1 MFGFFKKNREDIN
14 SSKPE
19 LVAVQNGT
27 VVKIETL
34 PDPVFAE
41 KMLGD
46 GFAILPNNDGTVC
59 SPVNA
64 TVEEVQDTLHAYCL
78 HTDDGLDILVHIGI
92 NTVSLNG
99 QGFSPKVK
107 KGQKVKVG
115 DTLATVD
122 LDFIKSKNL
131 PTYTVVLITN
141 IDEIKDFTINAN
153 IETKSGETIVM
164 TYNK

>member
-1 MFGFFKKNREDIN
+1 MFGFLKKDKETTPT
-14 SSKPE
+14 KPE

-27 VVKIETL
+27 VVKVETL

-46 GFAILPNNDGTVC
+46 GFAILPTNDGNVV
-59 SPVNA
+59 SPINA
-64 TVEEVQDTLHAYCL
+64 TIEEVQDTLHAYCL

-99 QGFSPKVK
+99 EGFKPKVK
-107 KGQKVKVG
+107 KGQKVKTG
-115 DTLATVD
+115 DTLAIVD
-122 LDFIKSKNL
+122 LDFIKSKGL

-141 IDEIKDFTINAN
+141 IDEVKDFTILAN
-153 IETKSGETIVM
+153 KEAQSGKTIIM
-164 TYNK
+164 TYIK

>member
-1 MFGFFKKNREDIN
+1 MFGFFKKDKESTPNRT
-14 SSKPE
+14 E

-27 VVKIETL
+27 IVKVENL
-34 PDPVFAE
+34 PDPVFSE

-46 GFAILPNNDGTVC
+46 GFAILPNNDGTVV
-59 SPVNA
+59 SPIDA

-78 HTDDGLDILVHIGI
+78 HTNDGLDILVHIGI

-99 QGFSPKVK
+99 EGFKPKVK

-115 DTLATVD
+115 DVLASVD
-122 LDFIKSKNL
+122 LDYIKSKGL
-131 PTYTVVLITN
+131 PTYTVVLVTN
-141 IDEIKDFTINAN
+141 IDELKDFNISAN
-153 IETKSGETIVM
+153 KDAVSGETVVM

>member
-1 MFGFFKKNREDIN
+1 MFGFFKKNKEEIQVI
-14 SSKPE
+14 PQ
-19 LVAVQNGT
+19 LVAVQNGK
-27 VVKIETL
+27 VVKVETL
-34 PDPVFAE
+34 PDPVFSE

-46 GFAILPNNDGTVC
+46 GFAILPNGDGTVV

-78 HTDDGLDILVHIGI
+78 HTIDGLDILVHIGI

-99 QGFSPKVK
+99 EGFVPKVK
-107 KGQKVKVG
+107 KGDKVKVG
-115 DTLATVD
+115 DVLAKVD
-122 LDFIKSKNL
+122 LDFIKSKGL

-141 IDEIKDFTINAN
+141 IEDIKNFQINAN
-153 IETKSGETIVM
+153 IEATSGETVIL

>member
-1 MFGFFKKNREDIN
+1 MFGFFKKDKETTSI
-14 SSKPE
+14 KQE
-19 LVAVQNGT
+19 LVAVQNGS

-46 GFAILPNNDGTVC
+46 GFAILPTDDGTIV

-99 QGFSPKVK
+99 QGFKPKVK

-115 DTLATVD
+115 DTLAIVD
-122 LDFIKSKNL
+122 LDFIKSKGL

-141 IDEIKDFTINAN
+141 IDEVKDFTILDNNQAQ
-153 IETKSGETIVM
+153 SGKTIVL

>member
-1 MFGFFKKNREDIN
+1 MFGFFNKNKEQTVE
-14 SSKPE
+14 PQ
-19 LVAVQNGT
+19 LVAVQSGK
-27 VVKIETL
+27 VVKVETL

-46 GFAILPNNDGTVC
+46 GFAILPSDDNIVV

-64 TVEEVQDTLHAYCL
+64 TIEEVQDTLHAYCL
-78 HTDDGLDILVHIGI
+78 KTDDGLDILVHIGI

-99 QGFSPKVK
+99 KGFTPKVK
-107 KGQKVKVG
+107 QGDKVKVG
-115 DTLATVD
+115 DILAKVD
-122 LDFIKSKNL
+122 LDFIKSKGL

-141 IDEIKDFTINAN
+141 IDDLKSFQLNSN
-153 IETKSGETIVM
+153 IDATSGETVIL

>member
-1 MFGFFKKNREDIN
+1 MFGFFKKNKEEI
-14 SSKPE
+14 KVTPQ
-19 LVAVQNGT
+19 LMAVQNGK
-27 VVKIETL
+27 VVRIETL

-46 GFAILPNNDGTVC
+46 GFAILPDNDGTIV

-78 HTDDGLDILVHIGI
+78 HTTDGLDILVHIGI

-99 QGFSPKVK
+99 EGFVAKVK
-107 KGQKVKVG
+107 KGDKVKVG
-115 DTLATVD
+115 DVLAKVD
-122 LDFIKSKNL
+122 LNFIKSKGF

-141 IDEIKDFTINAN
+141 IDDVKDFEINAN
-153 IETKSGETIVM
+153 TDAISGKTAIL